1 MSGTSMATPLT
12 AGLLALIKSYHPT
25 WPNELIIEQC
35 LATADDID
43 GLNPNVAN
51 KIGYGRINAFRAL
64 NETNPGMQQKLRLS
78 IIDNEATDQDAD
90 GIFEPGELIY
100 LGMEIMNY
108 SVGLDTTDVTYTLST
123 SSEDVTLVSDVAIV
137 GVPSDNT
144 IWADSAF
151 QFIINPDID
160 STKLI
165 DFEIHASSSLP
176 IPLDSIWTIS
186 VVVNQRGV
194 LVYDGIGTGNAYS
207 GEYIRDFL
215 EDNFIEVFYTETFP
229 PALVGFD
236 AAFLS
241 FGNYGSTLSNGTP
254 ISMEMTYAIADYL
267 YEGGYVY
274 EDCGSFFGSMAYF
287 EYTNL
292 PEMMELFSV
301 DTVITPLEANN
312 IDLLSGLNG
321 SIAEG
326 ISFNGSTQS
335 PSYYIDI
342 MGPDINGIAMFEED
356 DYGVVS
362 VQGEGSYGQRTIC
375 FSYAI
380 AHLEDDS
387 LGTRDELL
395 ANIAEFFGLI
405 TVDVEE
411 PEERMGNLSMHVYP
425 NPAQDLIHI
434 SYSIAE
440 AAPTSIDIYNMQG
453 KRFHSVLD
461 KPMQG
466 GEHTVQMNIS
476 ELPPGIYMISI
487 QNATAVLTRKIVRQ

>member
-1 MSGTSMATPLT
+1 
-12 AGLLALIKSYHPT
+12 
-25 WPNELIIEQC
+25 
-35 LATADDID
+35 
-43 GLNPNVAN
+43 
-51 KIGYGRINAFRAL
+51 
-64 NETNPGMQQKLRLS
+64 
-78 IIDNEATDQDAD
+78 
-90 GIFEPGELIY
+90 
-100 LGMEIMNY
+100 
-108 SVGLDTTDVTYTLST
+108 
-123 SSEDVTLVSDVAIV
+123 
-137 GVPSDNT
+137 
-144 IWADSAF
+144 
-151 QFIINPDID
+151 
-160 STKLI
+160 
-165 DFEIHASSSLP
+165 
-176 IPLDSIWTIS
+176 
-186 VVVNQRGV
+186 
-194 LVYDGIGTGNAYS
+194 
-207 GEYIRDFL
+207 
-215 EDNFIEVFYTETFP
+215 
-229 PALVGFD
+229 
-236 AAFLS
+236 
-241 FGNYGSTLSNGTP
+241 
-254 ISMEMTYAIADYL
+254 
-267 YEGGYVY
+267 
-274 EDCGSFFGSMAYF
+274 
-287 EYTNL
+287 
-292 PEMMELFSV
+292 
-301 DTVITPLEANN
+301 
-312 IDLLSGLNG
+312 
-321 SIAEG
+321 
-326 ISFNGSTQS
+326 
-335 PSYYIDI
+335 